1 MTPTQGCIEAILMS
15 KAGTFGKDQLLALAD
30 ALQHIRLQ
38 PKHAQDLA
46 GLVHHEN
53 EAVLAAAGQLAF
65 ESEPGQFTERL
76 HRYREGAK
84 P

>member
-1 MTPTQGCIEAILMS
+1 MS
-15 KAGTFGKDQLLALAD
+15 KAETFSKEQLLALAD

-38 PKHAQDLA
+38 PRQAQDLA
-46 GLVHHEN
+46 GLVQREN
-53 EAVLAAAGQLAF
+53 DAVLAAAQQLAF
-65 ESEPGQFTERL
+65 ESEPGQFTALL